1 MNRLGQCLREL
12 REARGWTQDQLS
24 EQSDVPQTTISSLE
38 SGRVT
43 RTSDENMRRLAKALS
58 VPRRVLYA
66 AADIIE
72 SDEEMQWIAQQP
84 DALTRMVALVRANR
98 EVMDGL
104 EQLRLR
110 CESDGTPEKFEEVIQ
125 SFAQAWLANA
135 RMGLR
140 VANSL
145 RG

>member
-1 MNRLGQCLREL
+1 MNRLGACLREL
-12 REARGWTQDQLS
+12 RDARGWTQEELG
-24 EQSDVPQTTISSLE
+24 ERADVPQTTVSSLE

-43 RTSDENMRRLAKALS
+43 RTSDANMARLAKALG

-66 AADIIE
+66 AAGLIE
-72 SDEEMQWIAQQP
+72 TDEELQWIAQQP
-84 DALTRMVALVRANR
+84 DALTRMVARVRADR
-98 EVMDGL
+98 DVMDAL
-104 EQLRLR
+104 EAERLA
-110 CESDGTPEKFEEVIQ
+110 CEAAGTPEVFEEVIE

-140 VANSL
+140 VAKTV

>member
-1 MNRLGQCLREL
+1 MSRLGVCIREL
-12 REARGWTQDQLS
+12 RDARGWTQEELG
-24 EQSDVPQTTISSLE
+24 ERAGVPQTTVSSLE

-43 RTSDENMRRLAKALS
+43 RTSDANMAGLAQALG

-66 AADIIE
+66 AAGLIE
-72 SDEEMQWIAQQP
+72 TEEELQWIAQQP
-84 DALTRMVALVRANR
+84 DALTRMVARVRADR
-98 EVMDGL
+98 DVMDAL
-104 EQLRLR
+104 EAERLA
-110 CESDGTPEKFEEVIQ
+110 CEAAGTPEVFEEVIE

-140 VANSL
+140 VAKTV

>member
-1 MNRLGQCLREL
+1 MNRLGACIREL
-12 REARGWTQDQLS
+12 RDARGWTQEELGDRA
-24 EQSDVPQTTISSLE
+24 DVPQTTISSLE

-43 RTSDENMRRLAKALS
+43 RTSDATMRQIAEALG

-66 AADIIE
+66 AAGIIE
-72 SDEEMQWIAQQP
+72 TDEELQWIAQQP
-84 DALTRMVALVRANR
+84 DALARMVARVRADR
-98 EVMDGL
+98 EVMDAL
-104 EQLRLR
+104 DEEQRA
-110 CESDGTPEKFEEVIQ
+110 CDAAGTPEVFEEVIE

-140 VANSL
+140 VAKTV

>member
-1 MNRLGQCLREL
+1 MNRLGACLREL
-12 REARGWTQDQLS
+12 RDARGWTQEELG
-24 EQSDVPQTTISSLE
+24 ERADVPQTTVSSLE

-43 RTSDENMRRLAKALS
+43 RTSDANMARLAKALS

-66 AADIIE
+66 AAGLIE
-72 SDEEMQWIAQQP
+72 TEEELQWIAQQP
-84 DALTRMVALVRANR
+84 DALARMVARVRADR
-98 EVMDGL
+98 DVMDAL
-104 EQLRLR
+104 EAERLA
-110 CESDGTPEKFEEVIQ
+110 CEAAGTPEVFDEVIE

-140 VANSL
+140 VAKTV